1 MYGMNYGNVTTLTF
15 AQLQDAFVNGTVSQ
29 EVFDAEVDRRGTQPS
44 GIGWSNVANILSVLT
59 RDTSDDPRSASVLP
73 TTSVYDRSAAYDER
87 MRELGYEVNP
97 PQRNLAPL
105 LEERQNILK
114 WGAIGLGA
122 IVLIGIV
129 AMAAKRGRK

>member
-73 TTSVYDRSAAYDER
+73 TAPSAYDRNADLE
-87 MRELGYEVNP
+87 
-97 PQRNLAPL
+97 NLALFGVGPL
-105 LEERQNILK
+105 AKKQPSNILK

>member
-29 EVFDAEVDRRGTQPS
+29 EVFDAEVVRRGTQPS
-44 GIGWSNVANILSVLT
+44 GIGWSNVANVLSILT

-73 TTSVYDRSAAYDER
+73 TAPSAYDRSADLEA
-87 MRELGYEVNP
+87 
-97 PQRNLAPL
+97 L
-105 LEERQNILK
+105 LNAKKEPSNALK